1 MAKTKTKTDTLD
13 AAAEAPPRRID
24 EAIGLALLCLF
35 LLLLAALLSYSPDD
49 LSFNVAASRDEV
61 ANVVG
66 LAGSYGAGLVMDGL
80 GYAGFLL
87 PVALLVAAINRLRG
101 RRLTWRQGAGH
112 TGAFV
117 ILLLAI
123 ATLLDMGLHGHGS
136 DPLWRPGGVAG
147 DLTTRGMTLIFGSL
161 GGYLVVGTGALLA
174 SMAVTRLSVLWMFG
188 AMWRSSAGAAERV
201 RERAAERRARL
212 DRVATLTRK
221 MEEKSRRPKPLL
233 IEGPAPE
240 PEAADATQEVL
251 LLQGGD
257 DYQLPPLSLL
267 ADPPVTARRLSE
279 REILVNSEILERK
292 LLDFGVSG
300 EVTEVHPG
308 PVITMYEF
316 QPAPGVKVS
325 KIANLADDL
334 AMALRALS
342 IRIVA
347 PIPGKGAVGIE
358 VPNIEREGVY
368 LRQILASEVWDTRK
382 FQLPIALGKDIFG
395 NPVVSDLARMPHLL
409 VAGATGSGKSVCI
422 NSIIASIL
430 FRARPDQVKLLMVDP
445 KMLELLVYEGI
456 PHLITPVVTDPKKA
470 SVALGWAVKEMERRY
485 TLLSAYGVR
494 NIVGFNKMVA
504 KMDKEGTLAPPA
516 DGAGEEGSRLAP
528 LPYIVVLIDELADLM
543 LVASREVEVSIA
555 RLAQMARAA
564 GIHLIVATQRPSV
577 DVLTGVIKA
586 NFPARIAFQVSSK
599 TDSRT
604 IIDANGAETLLG
616 QGDMLFLPP
625 GVGKVQRVHGTFLS
639 DQEIKELATFIRKQ
653 ATAHYDL
660 TVTVATRE
668 EDGDPPVDEADELY
682 DEAVRFA
689 VEKGKVSVSLVQ
701 RRFRIGYNRAAR
713 IVEWMERDGIVAPA
727 DGAKPRDVIV
737 DTQ

>member
-1 MAKTKTKTDTLD
+1 MAKIKTKTDTPD
-13 AAAEAPPRRID
+13 AAAQARPRRID

-49 LSFNVAASRDEV
+49 LSFNVAAPRDEV

-66 LAGSYGAGLVMDGL
+66 LAGSYSAGLVMDWL

-87 PVALLVAAINRLRG
+87 PLALLVAAINRLRG
-101 RRLTWRQGAGH
+101 RRLSWRQGAGH

-117 ILLLAI
+117 VLLLAI

-136 DPLWRPGGVAG
+136 DPLWRPGGWAG
-147 DLTTRGMTLIFGSL
+147 DLTARGMTLVFGSL
-161 GGYLVVGTGALLA
+161 GGYLVVGTGAILA

-188 AMWRSSAGAAERV
+188 ALWRSSAVTAERL
-201 RERAAERRARL
+201 REQAAERRARL

-221 MEEKSRRPKPLL
+221 IDEKNRRPKPRL
-233 IEGPAPE
+233 IEAATVELEVG
-240 PEAADATQEVL
+240 EASQEVL
-251 LLQGGD
+251 LLEGGD
-257 DYQLPPLSLL
+257 DYQLPPLTLL
-267 ADPPVTARRLSE
+267 ADPPPAVRHLSE
-279 REILVNSEILERK
+279 REILVNSEILEHK

-494 NIVGFNKMVA
+494 NIVGFNKMVT
-504 KMDKEGTLAPPA
+504 KMEKEGATATP
-516 DGAGEEGSRLAP
+516 DGEGAEGVRLAP

-625 GVGKVQRVHGTFLS
+625 GVGKVQRVHGTFLG
-639 DQEIKELATFIRKQ
+639 DGEIKEVANFIRKQ
-653 ATAHYDL
+653 ARADYDL
-660 TVTVATRE
+660 TVTVAERE
-668 EDGDPPVDEADELY
+668 AEGDEEEAIADELY

-689 VEKGKVSVSLVQ
+689 VERGKVSVSLVQ
-701 RRFRIGYNRAAR
+701 RRFRVGYNRAAR

-727 DGAKPRDVIV
+727 DGVKPREVIV
-737 DTQ
+737 DKQ

>member
-1 MAKTKTKTDTLD
+1 MAKIKTKTDTPD
-13 AAAEAPPRRID
+13 AAAQARPRRID

-66 LAGSYGAGLVMDGL
+66 LAGSYSAGLVMDWL

-87 PVALLVAAINRLRG
+87 PLALLVAAINRLRG
-101 RRLTWRQGAGH
+101 RRLSWRQGAGH

-117 ILLLAI
+117 VLLLAI

-147 DLTTRGMTLIFGSL
+147 DLTARGVTLVFGLL
-161 GGYLVVGTGALLA
+161 GGYLVVGTGAILA
-174 SMAVTRLSVLWMFG
+174 SMVVTRLSVLWMFG
-188 AMWRSSAGAAERV
+188 ALWRSSATTAERL
-201 RERAAERRARL
+201 REQAAERRARF

-221 MEEKSRRPKPLL
+221 IDEKNRRPKPRL
-233 IEGPAPE
+233 IEAATAELEVG
-240 PEAADATQEVL
+240 EASQEVL
-251 LLQGGD
+251 LLEGGD
-257 DYQLPPLSLL
+257 DYQLPPLTLL
-267 ADPPVTARRLSE
+267 ADPPPAVRHLSE
-279 REILVNSEILERK
+279 REILVNSEILEHK

-494 NIVGFNKMVA
+494 NIVGFNKMVT
-504 KMDKEGTLAPPA
+504 KMEKEGVTPPPDGEGA
-516 DGAGEEGSRLAP
+516 DGVRLAP

-604 IIDANGAETLLG
+604 IIDANGAEALLG

-625 GVGKVQRVHGTFLS
+625 GVGKVQRVHGTFLG
-639 DQEIKELATFIRKQ
+639 DGEIKEVANFIRKQ
-653 ATAHYDL
+653 ARADYDL
-660 TVTVATRE
+660 TVTVAERE
-668 EDGDPPVDEADELY
+668 AEGDEEEAIADELY

-689 VEKGKVSVSLVQ
+689 VERGKVSVSLVQ
-701 RRFRIGYNRAAR
+701 RRFRVGYNRAAR

-727 DGAKPRDVIV
+727 DGVKPREVIV
-737 DTQ
+737 DKQ

>member
-1 MAKTKTKTDTLD
+1 MAKIKTKTDTPD
-13 AAAEAPPRRID
+13 AAAQARPRRID

-49 LSFNVAASRDEV
+49 LSFNVAASRNEV

-66 LAGSYGAGLVMDGL
+66 LAGSYSAGLVMDWL

-87 PVALLVAAINRLRG
+87 PLALLVAAINRLRG
-101 RRLTWRQGAGH
+101 RRLSWRQGAGH

-117 ILLLAI
+117 VLLLAI

-147 DLTTRGMTLIFGSL
+147 DLTARGVTLVFGLL
-161 GGYLVVGTGALLA
+161 GGYLVVGTGAILA
-174 SMAVTRLSVLWMFG
+174 SMVVTRLSVLWMFG
-188 AMWRSSAGAAERV
+188 ALWRSSATTAERL
-201 RERAAERRARL
+201 REQAAERRARF

-221 MEEKSRRPKPLL
+221 IDEKNRRPKPRL
-233 IEGPAPE
+233 IEAATAELEVG
-240 PEAADATQEVL
+240 EASQEVL
-251 LLQGGD
+251 LLEGGD
-257 DYQLPPLSLL
+257 DYQLPPLTLL
-267 ADPPVTARRLSE
+267 ADPPPAVRHLSE
-279 REILVNSEILERK
+279 REILVNSEILEHK

-494 NIVGFNKMVA
+494 NIVGFNKMVT
-504 KMDKEGTLAPPA
+504 KMEKEGVTPTPDGEGA
-516 DGAGEEGSRLAP
+516 DGVRLAP

-604 IIDANGAETLLG
+604 IIDANGAEALLG

-625 GVGKVQRVHGTFLS
+625 GVGKVQRVHGTFLG
-639 DQEIKELATFIRKQ
+639 DGEIKEVANFIRKQ
-653 ATAHYDL
+653 ARADYDL
-660 TVTVATRE
+660 TVTVAERE
-668 EDGDPPVDEADELY
+668 AEGDEEEAIADELY

-689 VEKGKVSVSLVQ
+689 VERGKVSVSLVQ
-701 RRFRIGYNRAAR
+701 RRFRVGYNRAAR

-727 DGAKPRDVIV
+727 DGVKPREVIV
-737 DTQ
+737 DKQ

>member
-1 MAKTKTKTDTLD
+1 M
-13 AAAEAPPRRID
+13 EW
-24 EAIGLALLCLF
+24 
-35 LLLLAALLSYSPDD
+35 
-49 LSFNVAASRDEV
+49 
-61 ANVVG
+61 
-66 LAGSYGAGLVMDGL
+66 L

-87 PVALLVAAINRLRG
+87 AVALLVAAINRLRG
-101 RRLTWRQGAGH
+101 RRLSWRQGAGH

-123 ATLLDMGLHGHGS
+123 ATLLDLGLHGHGG

-147 DLTTRGMTLIFGSL
+147 DLTAQGVTLVFGSL
-161 GGYLVVGTGALLA
+161 GGYLVVGTGAILA

-188 AMWRSSAGAAERV
+188 ALWRSSATAAERL
-201 RERAAERRARL
+201 REEAAERRARL

-221 MEEKSRRPKPLL
+221 IDEKNRRPKPRL
-233 IEGPAPE
+233 IEAVPVELEVG
-240 PEAADATQEVL
+240 EASQEVL
-251 LLQGGD
+251 LLEGGD
-257 DYQLPPLSLL
+257 DYQLPPLTLL
-267 ADPPVTARRLSE
+267 ADPPPAVRHLSE

-358 VPNIEREGVY
+358 VPNLEREGVY

-494 NIVGFNKMVA
+494 NIVGFNKMVT
-504 KMDKEGTLAPPA
+504 KMEKEGTTATP
-516 DGAGEEGSRLAP
+516 DGEGGEAVRLAP

-604 IIDANGAETLLG
+604 IIDANGAEALLG

-625 GVGKVQRVHGTFLS
+625 GVGKVQRVHGTFLG
-639 DQEIKELATFIRKQ
+639 DGEIKEVANFIRKQ
-653 ATAHYDL
+653 ARADYDL
-660 TVTVATRE
+660 TVTVAERE
-668 EDGDPPVDEADELY
+668 AEGDDAEAIADELY

-689 VEKGKVSVSLVQ
+689 VERGKVSVSLVQ

>member
-1 MAKTKTKTDTLD
+1 MAKIKPKTDTPD
-13 AAAEAPPRRID
+13 AAAQARPRRID

-49 LSFNVAASRDEV
+49 LSFNVAAPRDEV
-61 ANVVG
+61 GNVVG
-66 LAGSYGAGLVMDGL
+66 LAGSYSAGLVMDWL

-87 PVALLVAAINRLRG
+87 PLALLVAAINRLRG
-101 RRLTWRQGAGH
+101 RRLSWRQGAGH

-117 ILLLAI
+117 VLLLAV

-136 DPLWRPGGVAG
+136 DALWRPGGVAG
-147 DLTTRGMTLIFGSL
+147 DFAARGMTLVFGSL
-161 GGYLVVGTGALLA
+161 GGYLVVGTGAILA
-174 SMAVTRLSVLWMFG
+174 LMAVTRLSVLWMFG
-188 AMWRSSAGAAERV
+188 ALWRSSAITAERL
-201 RERAAERRARL
+201 REQAAERRARL

-221 MEEKSRRPKPLL
+221 IDEKNRRPKPRLV
-233 IEGPAPE
+233 
-240 PEAADATQEVL
+240 EAATVELEVSEASQEVL
-251 LLQGGD
+251 LLEGGD
-257 DYQLPPLSLL
+257 DYQLPPLTLL
-267 ADPPVTARRLSE
+267 ADPPPAVRHLSE
-279 REILVNSEILERK
+279 REILVNSEILEHK

-368 LRQILASEVWDTRK
+368 LRQILGSEVWDTRK

-494 NIVGFNKMVA
+494 NIVGFNKMVT
-504 KMDKEGTLAPPA
+504 KMEKEGTAATP
-516 DGAGEEGSRLAP
+516 DGEGGEGVRLAP

-604 IIDANGAETLLG
+604 IIDANGAEALLG

-625 GVGKVQRVHGTFLS
+625 GVGKVQRVHGTFLG
-639 DQEIKELATFIRKQ
+639 DGEIKEVANFIRKQ
-653 ATAHYDL
+653 ARADYDL
-660 TVTVATRE
+660 TVTVAERE
-668 EDGDPPVDEADELY
+668 AEGDEGEAIADELY

-689 VEKGKVSVSLVQ
+689 VERGKVSVSLVQ

-727 DGAKPRDVIV
+727 DGVKPREVIV
-737 DTQ
+737 DKQ